1 MKRLNKEYNMD
12 TNPSFKTKYGST
24 NHKKP
29 EVIYIVGNTYIS
41 PSFESNDYVSEVNE
55 LKTSYNK
62 LVSELISEYSS
73 IFDKNCIFDIDVC
86 DNRIKNGKKT
96 FLTFE
101 LYLKQKDCKQL
112 PEIESIIKNI
122 SINLTYNFKEKLYTK
137 NFLCFRNKKS

>member
-1 MKRLNKEYNMD
+1 MKRLNKEYNID
-12 TNPSFKTKYGST
+12 INPSFKTKYGST

-41 PSFESNDYVSEVNE
+41 PSFESNDYVSEVNG

-86 DNRIKNGKKT
+86 DNRIKKGKKT

-112 PEIESIIKNI
+112 PEIESIIKKI
-122 SINLTYNFKEKLYTK
+122 SINLTNNFKEKLYTK

>member
-1 MKRLNKEYNMD
+1 MKRLNKEYNID
-12 TNPSFKTKYGST
+12 INPSFKTKYGST

-41 PSFESNDYVSEVNE
+41 PSFESNDYISEVNE

-62 LVSELISEYSS
+62 LVNKLISEYSS

-86 DNRIKNGKKT
+86 DNRLKKDKKT

-101 LYLKQKDCKQL
+101 LYIKQKDCKQL
-112 PEIESIIKNI
+112 HEIETIIKNI
-122 SINLTYNFKEKLYTK
+122 STNLTHNFKEKLYAK
-137 NFLCFRNKKS
+137 KFLCFRNKKS

>member
-1 MKRLNKEYNMD
+1 M
-12 TNPSFKTKYGST
+12 
-24 NHKKP
+24 
-29 EVIYIVGNTYIS
+29 IYIVGNTYIS

-86 DNRIKNGKKT
+86 DNRIKKGKKT

-122 SINLTYNFKEKLYTK
+122 SINLTHNFKEKLYTK

>member
-1 MKRLNKEYNMD
+1 MKRLNKEYNID
-12 TNPSFKTKYGST
+12 INPSFKTKYGST

-73 IFDKNCIFDIDVC
+73 IFDKNFIFDINLC
-86 DNRIKNGKKT
+86 DNRIKKAKKT

-122 SINLTYNFKEKLYTK
+122 STNLTHNFKEKLYTK

>member
-1 MKRLNKEYNMD
+1 MKRLNKEYSID
-12 TNPSFKTKYGST
+12 INPSFKTKYGST

-41 PSFESNDYVSEVNE
+41 PSFDSSDYVSEVDE
-55 LKTSYNK
+55 LKSSYNK
-62 LVSELISEYSS
+62 LVNELISEYSS

-86 DNRIKNGKKT
+86 DNRIKKGKKT

-112 PEIESIIKNI
+112 SEIESIIKNI
-122 SINLTYNFKEKLYTK
+122 STNLTHNFKEKLNTK
-137 NFLCFRNKKS
+137 NFLCFKNKKS

>member
-1 MKRLNKEYNMD
+1 MKRLNKEYNID
-12 TNPSFKTKYGST
+12 INPSFKTKYGST

-73 IFDKNCIFDIDVC
+73 IFDKNFIFDIDLC
-86 DNRIKNGKKT
+86 DNRIKKAKKT

-122 SINLTYNFKEKLYTK
+122 STNLTHNFKEKLYTK